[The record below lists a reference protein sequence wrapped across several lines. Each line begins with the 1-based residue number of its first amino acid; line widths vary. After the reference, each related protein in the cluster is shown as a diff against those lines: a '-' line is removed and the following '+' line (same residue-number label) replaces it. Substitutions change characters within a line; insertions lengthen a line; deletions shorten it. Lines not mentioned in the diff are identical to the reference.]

1 MIFLSF
7 DIEEFDVP
15 YEYNLGYRIM
25 EEGLNISKYGTL
37 RILEL
42 LKQENI
48 KATFFCTTNFAENSL
63 DIIKHIID
71 DGHEVASHGC
81 NHFNPREIDIKESKL
96 TLERITKGPILGY
109 RQPRM
114 QYPNVDILIKGGYEY
129 SASLNPTLIPGRYMN
144 LFKNRRPYLKTGI
157 IQIPASVTPILR
169 IPLFWCALHLF
180 PLSFYEFLC
189 NWTIKC
195 DKHLNVYFHPWE
207 FYPLESLSHLN
218 IPFILRKNSGDKL
231 YHRLQQFIKDFR
243 CLGYEFGTYKDYI
256 NIIRHSL

>member
-81 NHFNPREIDIKESKL
+81 NHLNPREIDIKESKL

-180 PLSFYEFLC
+180 PLSFY
-189 NWTIKC
+189 
-195 DKHLNVYFHPWE
+195 
-207 FYPLESLSHLN
+207 
-218 IPFILRKNSGDKL
+218 
-231 YHRLQQFIKDFR
+231 
-243 CLGYEFGTYKDYI
+243 
-256 NIIRHSL
+256 